1 MADHARI
8 FGASSFE
15 RLMLCPGSAV
25 LCADAPRRS
34 SQYSAEGTAIHAASA
49 AVLQGESWP
58 LSGYKVSADGH
69 DFAWDADMEAT
80 GQAYVDYV
88 LGLDGDFLMVE
99 QRVQF
104 GPAIGVDDPEDGFGT
119 ADAIVGK
126 GSELI
131 VIDLKCGRG
140 VEVTAGRDRTLGEV
154 DSVDRMKGP
163 NPQLALYAIGALA
176 EVQGLVGDFDT
187 VRLVIVQPRA
197 GGVSEY
203 VMTVEEL
210 DLWAKSYAL
219 DAVTQVK
226 LAVEF
231 NSVTPVEPE
240 MWRGQFLNPDEK
252 QCKFCAAKATCP
264 ALRGEVLETVS
275 PSVDKCTPE
284 EFSDA
289 MIGSVG
295 AAQPEHWLAACL
307 GKVDLIEDWCKAVR
321 AEAER
326 RLCEGQPVPG
336 YKLVAGKRGAR
347 QWTDPQAAEEALKS
361 YRLKVEEM
369 YDLKLISPT
378 SAEKLAKAKVIG
390 PRQWPKLQGLITQN
404 EGKPHVAPE
413 SDPRP
418 AITVAA
424 TTDDFDLA

>member
-1 MADHARI
+1 MTDHARI

-15 RLMLCPGSAV
+15 RIMLCPGSAV

-240 MWRGQFLNPDEK
+240 MWRGQFLNPTEK
-252 QCKFCAAKATCP
+252 GCKFCAAKATCP
-264 ALRGEVLETVS
+264 ALRDEVARTTNAVAPATASEFTDLVN
-275 PSVDKCTPE
+275 PFLDKT
-284 EFSDA
+284 DTHA
-289 MIGSVG
+289 D
-295 AAQPEHWLAACL
+295 WLAACL
-307 GKVDLIEDWCKAVR
+307 SKVDLIEDWCKAVR

-424 TTDDFDLA
+424 TADDFDLA